1 MPNHEA
7 EDQAIGY
14 VEVSFM
20 DQEKESMNEGL
31 VLLSVEGKIATVTL
45 DAPTANALEEKV
57 LDELEETFQQLE
69 KMDLTA
75 VILTGK
81 EGRFFCA
88 GANIKEFFSRSAE
101 GNQAY
106 FKRLYE
112 VLELVE
118 NCTHPV
124 IAAVNGYAM
133 GGGLELALCADIR
146 VADEMAELGATG
158 VNLGLVFCTQRL
170 PRFIGEGRAKEMLLT
185 ARVIE
190 GVEAKKIGLVEYL
203 APVGKA
209 VDKAME
215 IAELIG
221 QKAPLAIRGVKAS
234 IQEGRGQ
241 QLEEGLRTESKH
253 LDQMLATQEFQIRVK
268 DFLT

>member
-1 MPNHEA
+1 M
-7 EDQAIGY
+7 G
-14 VEVSFM
+14 
-20 DQEKESMNEGL
+20 QEKELINERRVFL
-31 VLLSVEGKIATVTL
+31 NVQRKIATVTL
-45 DAPTANALEEKV
+45 DAPTANVLQEQV
-57 LDELEETFQQLE
+57 LDELEETFHQLE
-69 KMDLTA
+69 KMDLAA

-81 EGRFFCA
+81 AGRYFCA
-88 GANIKEFFSRSAE
+88 GADIKGFPSRSGE
-101 GNQAY
+101 GNQVY
-106 FKRLYE
+106 FKRVYK
-112 VLELVE
+112 VLELVDT
-118 NCTHPV
+118 CTHPV
-124 IAAVNGYAM
+124 IAAINGYAM
-133 GGGLELALCADIR
+133 GAGLELALCADIR
-146 VADEMAELGATG
+146 VADEMAKLGATG

-215 IAELIG
+215 IAELIA
-221 QKAPLAIRGVKAS
+221 QKSSLAIRGVKES

-241 QLEEGLRTESKH
+241 ELEEGLRAESRR
-253 LDQMLATQEFQIRVK
+253 LDQMLTTQDFQTRVK